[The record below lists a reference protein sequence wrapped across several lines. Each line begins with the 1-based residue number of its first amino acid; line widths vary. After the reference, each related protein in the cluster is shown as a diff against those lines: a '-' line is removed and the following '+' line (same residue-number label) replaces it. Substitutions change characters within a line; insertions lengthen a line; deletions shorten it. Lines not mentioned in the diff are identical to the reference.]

1 MAKIL
6 NDFADLGELKVQLSQ
21 EDVVPSVKPPHIPLV
36 QIRLQGNVN
45 YNYNTYLDAAVAAI
59 KAYPIISINYKTIQ
73 FTSSKKEQYL
83 ALGEKGHRFFFRF
96 NQMSDKKRFKSA
108 DRIAAFRTIMFVYT
122 EARKIAASHIQ
133 IVEDAIVGNF
143 VLTINEIP
151 LVSSSYKR
159 YTGNFPFLKALKG
172 QMMIGAI
179 MPTDR
184 NEEDALQMG
193 IKIRERVQ
201 DLSTLDGMEI
211 IPEKD
216 YSAFRH
222 EEKIRVSTKPGYV
235 EPDIPAKDVKK
246 QKTKVY
252 PGRSTPGPP
261 PKVRP
266 PEPWLVN
273 KWADRYDHDD

>member
-6 NDFADLGELKVQLSQ
+6 TDFADLGELKVRLSQ
-21 EDVVPSVKPPHIPLV
+21 EDVVPSVKTTHAPLV

-59 KAYPIISINYKTIQ
+59 KAYPIISVNYKTIQ
-73 FTSSKKEQYL
+73 FTSSKKDQYI

-96 NQMSDKKRFKSA
+96 SQMSDKRKFKSA

-122 EARKIAASHIQ
+122 EVRNIAATHLQ
-133 IVEDAIVGNF
+133 IVEDAQAGVF

-151 LVSSSYKR
+151 VVSSSYKR
-159 YTGNFPFLKALKG
+159 FTGNFPFLKALKG

-179 MPTDR
+179 KPNGV
-184 NEEDALQMG
+184 NEENALQMG
-193 IKIRERVQ
+193 IKIREKVQ
-201 DLSTLDGMEI
+201 DLSILDGMEI